1 MNMMNESICTHAGTR
16 GDLLIAYLYNEIALD
31 ERAGFDRHL
40 TTCALC
46 RAELDALRGVRSELK
61 QWAAPEPSFRVTFA
75 PTRPGAERQGRWA
88 SLQQIP
94 TWAQVAAATLF
105 LGLSAGMANL
115 EVSYDTSGLSVRTG
129 WRHPDQLPISPPAAV
144 ALSGPSSPWRADLT
158 ALEQRLQGNLAARP
172 AASRQVAAPQLDA
185 ETLRRVRALLEDS
198 EQRQQRELG
207 LRFAEMAREVEA
219 QRQADLVKIDRTLG
233 LISSRTGMEV
243 MRTQQQVNSLAQR
256 VSQRQ

>member
-1 MNMMNESICTHAGTR
+1 MNIMNENICTHAGTR
-16 GDLLIAYLYNEIALD
+16 GDLLVAYLYNDMALD

-61 QWAAPEPSFRVTFA
+61 QWAPPEPSFHVTIA
-75 PTRPGAERQGRWA
+75 PTLPGAERRGRWA
-88 SLQQIP
+88 SLSHIP
-94 TWAQVAAATLF
+94 AWAQVAAATLF
-105 LGLSAGMANL
+105 LGVAAGMANL
-115 EVSYDTSGLSVRTG
+115 EVAYDANGLSVRTG
-129 WRHPDQLPISPPAAV
+129 WRHPDQATASPAAV
-144 ALSGPSSPWRADLT
+144 VRPGQASPWRADLT
-158 ALEQRLQGNLAARP
+158 TLEQQLRSDLAVRP
-172 AASRQVAAPQLDA
+172 VAATPVAAPQLDDA
-185 ETLRRVRALLEDS
+185 TVRRVRALLQES

-219 QRQADLVKIDRTLG
+219 QRQADLVKIDRSLG